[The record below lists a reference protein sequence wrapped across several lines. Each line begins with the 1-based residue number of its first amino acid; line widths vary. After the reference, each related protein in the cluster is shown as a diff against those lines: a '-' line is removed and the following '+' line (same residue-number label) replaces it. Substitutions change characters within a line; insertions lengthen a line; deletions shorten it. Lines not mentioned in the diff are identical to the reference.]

1 MVSLALLPRY
11 IISMGVWP
19 GCKAF
24 LKVEVLQA
32 ERTHFAGYR
41 FPIHMRPGTTDRQVF
56 REVFLFKEYNFP
68 LNYKPS
74 VIIDAGANIGLATIF
89 FKNRFPDAI
98 VYAIEPD
105 SKNFSVLSRNTKVYL
120 NAHPIHS
127 ALWMNDS
134 YLRIKDKNE
143 NAWAFQVE
151 ECSDKDPDS
160 FSAIS
165 IETLMKSN
173 GITRID
179 LLKLDI
185 EGAEKDVFA
194 SNYEYWLPRTKVII
208 IELHDWMKEGCSR
221 EFFRA
226 IINYRFRVSVYA
238 GMLLLHNIELD

>member
-11 IISMGVWP
+11 IISLGLWS
-19 GCKAF
+19 GCRTF
-24 LKVEVLQA
+24 FNVEVLQS
-32 ERTHFAGYR
+32 ERVQLAGYK

-68 LNYKPS
+68 LTQNPS
-74 VIIDAGANIGLATIF
+74 IVVDAGANIGLATVF
-89 FKNRFPDAI
+89 FKNRFPEAL

-105 SKNFSVLSRNTKVYL
+105 SKNFTVLTQ
-120 NAHPIHS
+120 NAKAYEGTYPMHS
-127 ALWMNDS
+127 ALWRVDS

-151 ECSDKDPDS
+151 ECNQEDPDS

-165 IETLMKSN
+165 IETLMRSN
-173 GITRID
+173 GIERID

-185 EGAEKDVFA
+185 EGAERDVFA
-194 SNYEYWLPRTKVII
+194 SNYDYWLPRTKVII

-226 IINYRFRVSVYA
+226 IINYRFRVSIYA
-238 GMLLLHNIELD
+238 GMLLLYNIDLD

>member
-11 IISMGVWP
+11 IISLGLWS
-19 GCKAF
+19 GWKTF
-24 LKVEVLQA
+24 FNVEVLQSD
-32 ERTHFAGYR
+32 RVQLAGYK
-41 FPIHMRPGTTDRQVF
+41 FPIHMRPGTTDKQVF

-68 LNYKPS
+68 LNQSPS
-74 VIIDAGANIGLATIF
+74 IIVDAGANIGLATVF
-89 FKNRFPDAI
+89 FKNRFPEAV

-105 SKNFSVLSRNTKVYL
+105 SKNFSVLTQ
-120 NAHPIHS
+120 NAKKYADTYPVHS
-127 ALWMNDS
+127 ALWRNNS

-151 ECSDKDPDS
+151 ECKPEDPDS

-165 IETLMKSN
+165 IETLMKNN
-173 GITRID
+173 GIGRID

-185 EGAEKDVFA
+185 EGAEKDLFA
-194 SNYEYWLPRTKVII
+194 ANYEYWLPKTKVII

-226 IINYRFRVSVYA
+226 IINYRFRVSIYA